1 MPSTHQRSG
10 RFESCSSNR
19 SSPVAASTS
28 LISAFTSGSQASS
41 SLSVGCRPRSLSRSL
56 RLTEMFGMA
65 SGQYCTRLER
75 IISRSAEKRSRMS
88 WISSATIAM
97 RSRPRPQA
105 ITGTSTFSGSRT
117 SGRKRPAPP
126 SSIQPRRGWRTC
138 TSTDGCALAT
148 EHQAARPH
156 AVEGVTPTARSR
168 VAAVLMHGGD
178 LGEERLGN
186 RGGGARVLDEVHVV
200 GLAGRVELRHEEGV
214 HVPELV
220 FDQPAAHLLEPH
232 AHELDFDQ
240 IEELPVGM
248 LLAGRDAGRFEG
260 DRILAKAPLAP
271 APVLQHL
278 GSQAGGF
285 FPHAFLPDLERH
297 RVSEFL

>member
-1 MPSTHQRSG
+1 MAYVHFDRRLCEGKVG
-10 RFESCSSNR
+10 RGEADF
-19 SSPVAASTS
+19 
-28 LISAFTSGSQASS
+28 
-41 SLSVGCRPRSLSRSL
+41 L
-56 RLTEMFGMA
+56 RLGHLACKEGEQPEQGPEIDIRSQDNA
-65 SGQYCTRLER
+65 LDLEEVGR
-75 IISRSAEKRSRMS
+75 VRGVHLVVSEA
-88 WISSATIAM
+88 
-97 RSRPRPQA
+97 PRD
-105 ITGTSTFSGSRT
+105 
-117 SGRKRPAPP
+117 RKVLARHVR
-126 SSIQPRRGWRTC
+126 RRGQRAC
-138 TSTDGCALAT
+138 GDGRALAT

-168 VAAVLMHGGD
+168 VAAAFMHGRD
-178 LGEERLGN
+178 LGQERLGN
-186 RGGGARVLDEVHVV
+186 WDGVAWVLDEVHVV

-260 DRILAKAPLAP
+260 DRVLAKAPLAP

-278 GSQAGGF
+278 GSQAGSF
-285 FPHAFLPDLERH
+285 FPHAFLPDLKRH
-297 RVSEFL
+297 GLSEFL